1 MQNWPQ
7 QIDDF
12 TTHYDPSADG
22 STFTYLY
29 EIYGLAPNPEP
40 GRSNRMKANVAP
52 KICKDQWIH
61 LMIEN
66 DASFAYSY
74 SH

>member
-22 STFTYLY
+22 GTFAYLY
-29 EIYGLAPNPEP
+29 EIYGLAPIRNPA
-40 GRSNRMKANVAP
+40 GRTA
-52 KICKDQWIH
+52 
-61 LMIEN
+61 
-66 DASFAYSY
+66 
-74 SH
+74 